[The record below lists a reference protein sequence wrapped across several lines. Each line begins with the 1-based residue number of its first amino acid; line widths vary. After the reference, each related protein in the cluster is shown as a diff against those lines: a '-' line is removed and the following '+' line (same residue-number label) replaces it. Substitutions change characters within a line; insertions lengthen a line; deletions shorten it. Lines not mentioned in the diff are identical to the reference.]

1 MASKSKTI
9 VIKNNIE
16 KVIKNVI
23 RHNFRRIENEKIIS
37 TDKTNL
43 PFLDVLSYL
52 KFCCLQICTTLY
64 NTELKSSS
72 FFFSFSIFFSEMSYG

>member
-23 RHNFRRIENEKIIS
+23 RHHFRRMENENIIG

-43 PFLDVLSYL
+43 PFLDALSYM
-52 KFCCLQICTTLY
+52 KFYCLQICTAFY
-64 NTELKSSS
+64 NIELKSSFL
-72 FFFSFSIFFSEMSYG
+72 FFPFSIFFSEMQYG